1 MKAFLFLAAAPI
13 LLASCART
21 VPVDEFEP
29 DRSVAELA
37 QTTSGPSLGA
47 SPSQAEP
54 AQSSQA
60 ALNLQAVTAADFG
73 GAIDPLQSCSFTSA
87 ADELL
92 LVAASPAGAMERPR
106 AVVRLPGGVVR
117 LDGMRGGGY
126 SRSYSAAP
134 RMRTQTRMYASPMVM
149 PMPMMSPFGMGM
161 GYGYGGIS
169 PGAVVG
175 LTVLDA
181 IADEQRRQAYLRS
194 QLETQRQ
201 LGKDQASIDQLTAMI
216 DAQDK
221 RIAELQAQVQGA
233 QK

>member
-1 MKAFLFLAAAPI
+1 MVAKSLVLA
-13 LLASCART
+13 LLASPA
-21 VPVDEFEP
+21 
-29 DRSVAELA
+29 AALA
-37 QTTSGPSLGA
+37 PAPKKPTLKVQAKAAAKQAAAAALGA
-47 SPSQAEP
+47 ALLIPTPGPRGALRRPAAAAAACAAAACAAAATRGRMYSPM
-54 AQSSQA
+54 
-60 ALNLQAVTAADFG
+60 V
-73 GAIDPLQSCSFTSA
+73 
-87 ADELL
+87 
-92 LVAASPAGAMERPR
+92 R
-106 AVVRLPGGVVR
+106 AVW
-117 LDGMRGGGY
+117 
-126 SRSYSAAP
+126 P

-201 LGKDQASIDQLTAMI
+201 LGKDQASIDQLTALI

-233 QK
+233 PVGARAPAVANPSEIWRM

>member
-1 MKAFLFLAAAPI
+1 MVAKSLVLA
-13 LLASCART
+13 LLASPA
-21 VPVDEFEP
+21 
-29 DRSVAELA
+29 AALA
-37 QTTSGPSLGA
+37 PAPKKPTLKIQAKAAAKQAAAAALGA
-47 SPSQAEP
+47 ALLIPTP
-54 AQSSQA
+54 ALA
-60 ALNLQAVTAADFG
+60 ARSG
-73 GAIDPLQSCSFTSA
+73 GR
-87 ADELL
+87 
-92 LVAASPAGAMERPR
+92 AG
-106 AVVRLPGGVVR
+106 GG
-117 LDGMRGGGY
+117 GMRGGGY
-126 SRSYSAAP
+126 SRSYSRGGGGYSRGA
-134 RMRTQTRMYASPMVM
+134 TRMYASPMVM

-161 GYGYGGIS
+161 CYGYGGIS

>member
-1 MKAFLFLAAAPI
+1 MSAMQTPSSRCHGDGADLDDAI
-13 LLASCART
+13 S
-21 VPVDEFEP
+21 
-29 DRSVAELA
+29 A
-37 QTTSGPSLGA
+37 Q
-47 SPSQAEP
+47 
-54 AQSSQA
+54 
-60 ALNLQAVTAADFG
+60 
-73 GAIDPLQSCSFTSA
+73 
-87 ADELL
+87 
-92 LVAASPAGAMERPR
+92 
-106 AVVRLPGGVVR
+106 
-117 LDGMRGGGY
+117 
-126 SRSYSAAP
+126 
-134 RMRTQTRMYASPMVM
+134 VM

>member
-1 MKAFLFLAAAPI
+1 VTQLDRGAAEDF
-13 LLASCART
+13 
-21 VPVDEFEP
+21 VD
-29 DRSVAELA
+29 L
-37 QTTSGPSLGA
+37 LGA
-47 SPSQAEP
+47 GAPPKAPPAPAPEPFISAWMEGGKCNKFLQLYNPSDEVVDLSGYATP
-54 AQSSQA
+54 MM
-60 ALNLQAVTAADFG
+60 G
-73 GAIDPLQSCSFTSA
+73 GK
-87 ADELL
+87 
-92 LVAASPAGAMERPR
+92 GAR
-106 AVVRLPGGVVR
+106 GGGMR
-117 LDGMRGGGY
+117 GGGMRGGGY

>member
-1 MKAFLFLAAAPI
+1 M
-13 LLASCART
+13 R
-21 VPVDEFEP
+21 
-29 DRSVAELA
+29 
-37 QTTSGPSLGA
+37 
-47 SPSQAEP
+47 
-54 AQSSQA
+54 
-60 ALNLQAVTAADFG
+60 G
-73 GAIDPLQSCSFTSA
+73 G
-87 ADELL
+87 
-92 LVAASPAGAMERPR
+92 
-106 AVVRLPGGVVR
+106 
-117 LDGMRGGGY
+117 GMRGGGY

-134 RMRTQTRMYASPMVM
+134 RMRTQTRMYAL
-149 PMPMMSPFGMGM
+149 PMMSPFGMGM

-221 RIAELQAQVQGA
+221 RIAELQAQVQ
-233 QK
+233 

>member
-1 MKAFLFLAAAPI
+1 MVAKTLVLALLAAPAAALAPAPKAKPT
-13 LLASCART
+13 LKVQAKA
-21 VPVDEFEP
+21 
-29 DRSVAELA
+29 AA
-37 QTTSGPSLGA
+37 KQAAAAALGA
-47 SPSQAEP
+47 ALLIPTP
-54 AQSSQA
+54 ALA
-60 ALNLQAVTAADFG
+60 ARSG
-73 GAIDPLQSCSFTSA
+73 GR
-87 ADELL
+87 
-92 LVAASPAGAMERPR
+92 AG
-106 AVVRLPGGVVR
+106 GGGMR
-117 LDGMRGGGY
+117 GGGMRGGGY

>member
-1 MKAFLFLAAAPI
+1 MVAKTLVLALLAAPATALAPAPKAKPT
-13 LLASCART
+13 LKVQAKA
-21 VPVDEFEP
+21 
-29 DRSVAELA
+29 AA
-37 QTTSGPSLGA
+37 KQAAAAALGA
-47 SPSQAEP
+47 ALLIPTP
-54 AQSSQA
+54 ALA
-60 ALNLQAVTAADFG
+60 ARSG
-73 GAIDPLQSCSFTSA
+73 GR
-87 ADELL
+87 
-92 LVAASPAGAMERPR
+92 AG
-106 AVVRLPGGVVR
+106 GGGMR
-117 LDGMRGGGY
+117 GGGMRGGGY
-126 SRSYSAAP
+126 SRSYSRGGGGYSRGA
-134 RMRTQTRMYASPMVM
+134 TRMYASPMVM